1 MGAPDWIVEV
11 VSISSKRIDYTVKLF
26 KYRSA
31 GVREYWIMNPDK
43 RNVMVYSWLDGHEDV
58 EIYSFEDEIPA
69 GIYPDFKIRLADTV

>member
-1 MGAPDWIVEV
+1 VGATEWIVEV
-11 VSISSKRIDYTVKLF
+11 VSPSSKRIDYTVKLF

-69 GIYPDFKIRLADTV
+69 GIYPDLKIRLADTV

>member
-1 MGAPDWIVEV
+1 M
-11 VSISSKRIDYTVKLF
+11 T
-26 KYRSA
+26 

-69 GIYPDFKIRLADTV
+69 GIYPDLKIRLADMV